1 MPNIKKS
8 KPVRTTPS
16 TPTVGT
22 RVIDAEDT
30 VRFQAAAKRWA
41 EANTATPE
49 IARDTLV
56 RLGIHTPSGKL
67 TKNYR

>member
-1 MPNIKKS
+1 MSKIKK
-8 KPVRTTPS
+8 PTPAATIPS
-16 TPTVGT
+16 SPIVGT

-30 VRFQAAAKRWA
+30 ARFQAAAKRYA
-41 EANTATPE
+41 DANTATPQ

-56 RLGIHTPSGKL
+56 RLGIVTPSGKL